1 MRYYQSL
8 CGVDVHV
15 GVEADEGV
23 VTDLTSIASEADSTL
38 SLFKAAHLGGVSI
51 DDVAMKILGRGRGD
65 EVSVEELCSS
75 DALLPPIF
83 APEVWAFGVT
93 YMDSMRERQAES
105 GSPDVYALVYNADRP
120 EAFFKSTAER
130 LISPGDSLG
139 IRADSEWDVPEPE

>member
-15 GVEADEGV
+15 GVEAEEGV
-23 VTDLTSIASEADSTL
+23 VTDLTSISAEADSTL
-38 SLFKAAHLGGVSI
+38 SLFKAAHLGGVGI
-51 DDVAMKILGRGRGD
+51 DDVALKILDRGGGD

-93 YMDSMRERQAES
+93 YMDSMRGAAGGERFAGCVCAGLQR
-105 GSPDVYALVYNADRP
+105 GSTGGVFQVDGGAVDFA
-120 EAFFKSTAER
+120 
-130 LISPGDSLG
+130 
-139 IRADSEWDVPEPE
+139 W